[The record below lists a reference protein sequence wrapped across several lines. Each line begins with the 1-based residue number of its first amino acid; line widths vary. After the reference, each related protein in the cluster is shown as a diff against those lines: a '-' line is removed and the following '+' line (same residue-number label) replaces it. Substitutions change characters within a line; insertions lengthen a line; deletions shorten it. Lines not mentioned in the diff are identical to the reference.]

1 MEFSHALHTF
11 QKNGDYLFSYSLTTA
26 SFELRQDFIFA
37 TSTLFFQHVILRQ
50 YKIISLQ
57 KNNQRGLTHVHH
69 RRQIR
74 QGIRLFERQI

>member
-37 TSTLFFQHVILRQ
+37 TSTLFFNMSFYDSIKLYL
-50 YKIISLQ
+50 YKKQSKRAHTCSPSKANMARHQFI
-57 KNNQRGLTHVHH
+57 
-69 RRQIR
+69 
-74 QGIRLFERQI
+74 